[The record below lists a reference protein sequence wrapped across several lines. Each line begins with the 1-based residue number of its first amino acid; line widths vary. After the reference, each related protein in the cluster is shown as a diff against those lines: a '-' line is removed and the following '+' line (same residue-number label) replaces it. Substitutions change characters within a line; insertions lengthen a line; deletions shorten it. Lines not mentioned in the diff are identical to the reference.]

1 MVASLGRVGGRW
13 SVVGG
18 RKLKTNRGQVTI
30 FIIVAIVIVVAV
42 LGLIFLMGGD
52 GEVLSPSDLS
62 PRDGVVGCV
71 RDVVDESIDKMLRNG
86 GEALASQTIFYEGEE
101 WNYLCYQADFYQ
113 GCYNI
118 HPMLELQ
125 IEREIEMD
133 TSVGVQSCFNAMRE
147 DFEDRGLDVSGGGTV
162 YSVDLLPGYV
172 DVDLKK
178 EIEVSGE
185 SGTQN
190 FDDFGTEVM
199 SPIYDLV
206 RVARIIVNDESQ
218 FCNFEYNGYML
229 LYPEYD
235 IRRVDYRDSKMY
247 RVIDRRT
254 GDEFK
259 FAVRS
264 CAFAP
269 GI

>member
-1 MVASLGRVGGRW
+1 MENKI
-13 SVVGG
+13 G
-18 RKLKTNRGQVTI
+18 RKGQVTI
-30 FIIVAIVIVVAV
+30 FVIVGIMVV
-42 LGLIFLMGGD
+42 ISILGLIFLMNRGG
-52 GEVLSPSDLS
+52 ETLSPGDLS
-62 PRDGVVGCV
+62 PRDIVGACV
-71 RDVVDESIDKMLRNG
+71 RDAVMDSIDKMMMNG
-86 GEALASQTIFYEGEE
+86 GEALASQAISYKGEE

-133 TSVGVQSCFNAMRE
+133 TSVAVQSCFNSMRE
-147 DFEDRGLDVSGGGTV
+147 DFEDRGFDVSGGPTE
-162 YSVDLLPGYV
+162 YSIDLLPGYV
-172 DVDLKK
+172 AISLVKD
-178 EIEVSGE
+178 IEVSGE
-185 SGTQN
+185 GGSQA
-190 FDDFGTEVM
+190 FSDFGVEAQ

-206 RVARIIVNDESQ
+206 RVSREIVNSESQ

-235 IRRVDYRDSKMY
+235 IRRIDYRDSKMY
-247 RVIDRRT
+247 RVIDRRS
-254 GDEFK
+254 GAEFK

-269 GI
+269 GV

>member
-1 MVASLGRVGGRW
+1 MKKRNNL
-13 SVVGG
+13 
-18 RKLKTNRGQVTI
+18 GQVTI
-30 FIIVAIVIVVAV
+30 FIIVGITIVVAV
-42 LGLIFLMGGD
+42 LALVFLMGRD
-52 GEVLSPSDLS
+52 AEVLRPNDLG
-62 PRDGVVGCV
+62 PRDMVVACV
-71 RDVVDESIDKMLRNG
+71 RDVVEDSVDKMMRNG
-86 GEALASQTIFYEGEE
+86 GEILASQAILYEDEE

-125 IEREIEMD
+125 IEREIERD
-133 TSVGVQSCFNAMRE
+133 TGVGVQGCFNAMRE
-147 DFEDRGLDVSGGGTV
+147 DFEDRGYDVSGGGTA
-162 YSVDLLPGYV
+162 YSIDLLPGYV
-172 DVDLKK
+172 NVKLRKDI
-178 EIEVSGE
+178 EISSE
-185 SGTQN
+185 SGKQS
-190 FDDFGTEVM
+190 FDDFSIEVL

-206 RVARIIVNDESQ
+206 RVARVVVNSESQ
-218 FCNFEYNGYML
+218 FCHFEYNGYML

-235 IRRVDYRDSKMY
+235 IRRIDYRDSKLY

-269 GI
+269 GV